1 VDSFE
6 RRLGEARTSDD
17 YWQAMRDVSVKFGF
31 PHVRMRMAG
40 TVYEHEKDR
49 ANAGP
54 CCVMRIPLFDG
65 GYVNFEFPSQSS
77 VRHAIAITSIVGIL
91 QRSIL
96 SSTQQSVSDQMEI
109 RQVPQPATA
118 PAAGR
123 KGVPIGGDR
132 IPAVARVKRGIK
144 VARPS

>member
-1 VDSFE
+1 
-6 RRLGEARTSDD
+6 
-17 YWQAMRDVSVKFGF
+17 
-31 PHVRMRMAG
+31 
-40 TVYEHEKDR
+40 
-49 ANAGP
+49 
-54 CCVMRIPLFDG
+54 
-65 GYVNFEFPSQSS
+65 